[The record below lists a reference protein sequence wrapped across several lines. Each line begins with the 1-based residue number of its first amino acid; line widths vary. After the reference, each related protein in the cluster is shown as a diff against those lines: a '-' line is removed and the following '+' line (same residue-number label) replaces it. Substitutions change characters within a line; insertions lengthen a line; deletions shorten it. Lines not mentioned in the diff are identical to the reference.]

1 MESGFESTPLYERLA
16 DEIARQIE
24 SGAFRAGDR
33 IPSVRRSSQQRRVSV
48 TTVLQAYQILEERG
62 LIHARPQSGY
72 YVRFR
77 PQAVQFNPPVTA
89 PVSNPCPVRLDEL
102 ILHLFQDVQDA
113 HMVQFGPSMPDPA
126 LLPTKRLNRL
136 LASLARLDDPRYNGI
151 GTPDGSEELRLQV
164 AQRAFLAGAR
174 LTPGKVVITNGCTEA
189 LHLALRATTKPG
201 DLVAIES
208 PTYYGVLQT
217 MKKLGL
223 QALEIPT
230 HHQDGISLDAL
241 EFALDHHQ
249 VAACLVVT
257 NFNNPLGSCMPD
269 ENKRRLVEMLRSRQI
284 PLIED
289 DIHGELHFGSRRPPV
304 AKSFDED
311 GLVLLCSSFCKQVS
325 PSYRIGW
332 LAPGRYYQ
340 EVISLK
346 LATSFSTALL
356 PQLAMAQFL
365 ESGGFD
371 IYLRRMRRTYAQKV
385 NDLSESVR
393 RHFPT
398 GTQVTCPQGG
408 YVLWVQLPPGSD
420 TLKLYHRA
428 IKAHISF
435 APGQIFSPTERYSDC
450 LRLNAGL
457 WDATKEGAIRRLGEL
472 AGKGN

>member
-1 MESGFESTPLYERLA
+1 MESSFENIPLYEQLA
-16 DEIARQIE
+16 DEITRQIE

-33 IPSVRRSSQQRRVSV
+33 IPSVRRSSQQHRVSV
-48 TTVLQAYQILEERG
+48 TTVLQAYQILEDRG
-62 LIHARPQSGY
+62 LIHVRPQSGY

-89 PVSNPCPVRLDEL
+89 PASNPCPVQLDEL
-102 ILHLFQDVQDA
+102 MLHLFQDVQDA
-113 HMVQFGPSMPDPA
+113 RIVQFGPSMPDPA

-136 LASLARLDDPRYNGI
+136 LASLAHLDDPRYSSI
-151 GTPDGSEELRLQV
+151 GTPEGCEELRVQI
-164 AQRAFLAGAR
+164 AQRAFLAGAN
-174 LTPGKVVITNGCTEA
+174 LSPNEIVVTNGCTEA
-189 LHLALRATTKPG
+189 LHLALRAVAQPG

-208 PTYYGVLQT
+208 PTYYGVLQS

-241 EFALDHHQ
+241 GFALDNHK
-249 VAACLVVT
+249 VAACLVVS

-269 ENKRRLVEMLRSRQI
+269 ENKRTLVEMLRQRHI

-289 DIHGELHFGSRRPPV
+289 DIHGELHFGSRRPPT
-304 AKSFDED
+304 AKSFDDD
-311 GLVLLCSSFCKQVS
+311 GWVLLCSSFCKQVS

-332 LAPGRYYQ
+332 LAPGRYYD

-346 LATSFSTALL
+346 LATSFSTAIL
-356 PQLAMAQFL
+356 PQLAMARFL

-371 IYLRRMRRTYAQKV
+371 VYLRRMRRTYARKV
-385 NDLSESVR
+385 SELSECVL
-393 RHFPT
+393 RHFPQ

-408 YVLWVQLPPGSD
+408 YVLWVQLPPSSD
-420 TLKLYHRA
+420 TLKLYHQA
-428 IKAHISF
+428 LKANISF
-435 APGQIFSPTERYSDC
+435 APGQIFSPTERYRDC

-457 WDATKEGAIRRLGEL
+457 WDSTKESAIRKLGEL
-472 AGKGN
+472 AKSGK